1 MGEEV
6 IKLAKTGD
14 IEAVEKILQNYRK
27 FICRSSRM
35 FYLNGGDRDDLKQE
49 GYIGLLKAIKYFDQK
64 RCDNFDIFAHLCIKR
79 QIFTAIKKSN
89 NIGNQGLNSA
99 VAEEEEKISK
109 NKKFE
114 KSIDFYSPEDILIS
128 KELIRLLHIFL
139 LKNLTKMERKVVFF
153 FFSGYGYKDIAE
165 RLSED
170 PKKIDNC
177 IQRIKRKVEKFKKSY
192 YMSN

>member
-1 MGEEV
+1 MGEDE
-6 IKLAKTGD
+6 IRLAKVGD
-14 IEAVEKILQNYRK
+14 NEAIEKILMNYK
-27 FICRSSRM
+27 DYISKSSKL

-49 GYIGLLKAIKYFDQK
+49 GYIGLLKAIKYFDK
-64 RCDNFDIFAHLCIKR
+64 KKCDNFDVFAHLCIKR
-79 QIFTAIKKSN
+79 QIFTAIRKSN

-99 VAEEEEKISK
+99 VEDDESKISK
-109 NKKFE
+109 NKNFE

-128 KELIRLLHIFL
+128 KELIKLLHIFL
-139 LKNLTKMERKVVFF
+139 LKNLTRMERRVVFF
-153 FFSGYGYKDIAE
+153 LFRGCSYKDIAE

-192 YMSN
+192 YMNN